1 MGHVMMMSITRE
13 LLACHQNPF
22 TEMSAYTR
30 TNRVI
35 EILLPIIIYIP
46 YFILWRLSI
55 WKLLVALSRTFD
67 RVLYP

>member
-1 MGHVMMMSITRE
+1 MMMSIMRE

-35 EILLPIIIYIP
+35 KILLPIIIYIP
-46 YFILWRLSI
+46 SFYFME
-55 WKLLVALSRTFD
+55 TFD
-67 RVLYP
+67 FDFWCGFIIIKNI